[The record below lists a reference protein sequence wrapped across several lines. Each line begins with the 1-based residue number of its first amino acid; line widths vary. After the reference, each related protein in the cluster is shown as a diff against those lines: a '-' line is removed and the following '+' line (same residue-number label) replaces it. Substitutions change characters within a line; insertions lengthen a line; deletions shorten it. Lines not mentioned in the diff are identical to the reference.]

1 MDELFTNP
9 KLEKAMQLF
18 FYQLLYSDKYPENS
32 ILSGIVPLKSPSKNI
47 LFVKQPSE
55 EDAYE
60 QIKAGFTELIAN
72 MFNDWHLSKPKITTD
87 ANIAI
92 LQAFV
97 TGRNAAV

>member
-1 MDELFTNP
+1 
-9 KLEKAMQLF
+9 LF

-72 MFNDWHLSKPKITTD
+72 MFNEEL
-87 ANIAI
+87 
-92 LQAFV
+92 AFEQTEDHDRCKYCNF
-97 TGRNAAV
+97 TGLCNRV